1 MERKDV
7 ANLNFNFYP
16 KILAMILLLVFIPPV
31 GLIFMYKYSE
41 FDRKT
46 NVMIA
51 GACIAFFFYAN
62 YSWFF
67 GGNYEP
73 DKMTKD
79 IFCEQFNEN
88 SSKLAAQLRLK
99 ILPVPELSGK
109 EFTHEF
115 TPKII
120 LTGKVDGEENFVRE
134 VEIKSAPE
142 NNDESYQTLVC
153 FGLLAATLNPELDQ
167 KERSE
172 IFKDL
177 DMLDEVDSENLPET
191 TTARKN
197 ISYSIRH
204 GEGKEIIFTAK
215 IHS

>member
-1 MERKDV
+1 M
-7 ANLNFNFYP
+7 NLNFNFYP
-16 KILAMILLLVFIPPV
+16 KILAMITLLVFIPPV
-31 GLIFMYKYSE
+31 GLIVMYKYSP

-46 NVMIA
+46 NVAIA
-51 GACIAFFFYAN
+51 GACIAFFLYAN
-62 YSWFF
+62 YSLFF

-88 SSKLAAQLRLK
+88 SSKLAGQLRLK

-109 EFTHEF
+109 EFKHEF

-134 VEIKSAPE
+134 VEIKSSPE

-153 FGLLAATLNPELDQ
+153 FGLLAATMNPELDQ
-167 KERSE
+167 KSRSE

-177 DMLDEVDSENLPET
+177 NMLDEVDSENLPEA

-215 IHS
+215 VNR